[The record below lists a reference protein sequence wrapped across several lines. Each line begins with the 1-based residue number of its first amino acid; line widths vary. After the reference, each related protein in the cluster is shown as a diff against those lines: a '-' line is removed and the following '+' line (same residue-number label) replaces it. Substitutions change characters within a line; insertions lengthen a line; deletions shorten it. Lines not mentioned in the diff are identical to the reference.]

1 MDDGLI
7 TICIP
12 TYRRPSML
20 LHAFASALTQD
31 YRPLEI
37 DVSDDSPSHDSEVLL
52 TSMPEP
58 EGITVRYRRNVPSLG
73 QAANVTSLF
82 AQARGTRLVLLHDDD
97 TLLPGA
103 IRSLDEAW
111 RATPDIIA
119 AYGIQQVIRENGE
132 VSIVDTQRHN
142 DRHHRVAEDTG
153 VHSEIV
159 ERVLW
164 QQFPNN
170 GYLVETAAAQAIGVR
185 SFGEIGN
192 SADADFSIRLALE
205 NRGRTFAFID
215 RETSQYRLNREGIR
229 STTLDSNRR
238 LYAFLRGISGLS
250 VREERARQEFLRKI
264 AVTATVENALH
275 GKRGAALRIF
285 FSPFYPR
292 RRHPLKTLYVLLN
305 IAVPRLASVREVW
318 RKYKRFRNPDTYDES
333 STVDRGRL
341 LRAKSA
347 EKRSDIVPGQE

>member
-1 MDDGLI
+1 MDDDLI

-20 LHAFASALTQD
+20 LHAFVSSITQD

-37 DVSDDSPSHDSEVLL
+37 DISDDSPSDDSELL
-52 TSMPEP
+52 VKSIPIP
-58 EGITVRYRRNVPSLG
+58 EGITVRYRRSVPSLG

-82 AQARGTRLVLLHDDD
+82 ARARGERLVLLHDDD

-103 IRSLDEAW
+103 IRALDEAW
-111 RATPDIIA
+111 RTTPRIIA

-142 DRHHRVAEDTG
+142 DRHHRVVKDTG

-170 GYLVETAAAQAIGVR
+170 GYLVETAAARAIGVR
-185 SFGEIGN
+185 SFAEIGN
-192 SADADFSIRLALE
+192 SADADFSIRLALN

-238 LYAFLRGISGLS
+238 LYAFLRELSGLS

-264 AVTATVENALH
+264 AVTATVENAIH
-275 GKRGAALRIF
+275 GERGAALRIF
-285 FSPFYPR
+285 FSPFYAR
-292 RRHPLKTLYVLLN
+292 RRQPLKNLYVLFT
-305 IAVPRLASVREVW
+305 IAVPRLASVREAW
-318 RKYKRFRNPDTYDES
+318 RKYKRLRDT
-333 STVDRGRL
+333 
-341 LRAKSA
+341 
-347 EKRSDIVPGQE
+347 